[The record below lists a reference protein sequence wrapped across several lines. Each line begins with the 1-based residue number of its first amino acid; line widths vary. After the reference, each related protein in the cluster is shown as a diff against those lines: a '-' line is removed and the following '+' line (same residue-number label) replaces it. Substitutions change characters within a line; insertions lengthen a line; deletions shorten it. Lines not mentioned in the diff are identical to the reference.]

1 MAIKRKQSKT
11 YLQMFEDYK
20 KKNSRKKTIK
30 VKYLTNEDFYVMSKE
45 ELKTIKQM
53 YDPSDPMRK
62 DFKMDLFLS
71 EKGQLFRILEDGNL
85 YAYSFYILRNRKKY
99 HKQNLFRTGK
109 SKKADERN
117 FSDYQLTNIVFNGN
131 RTPKANEIMNK
142 NGMDSLKHVPDND
155 LPNQEK
161 RKKYKR
167 NVLALNDNKEDI
179 QVHHQEEG
187 RGADPQETL
196 AITRHSHD
204 IIEEQNEDDI
214 KLHSETKTLEG
225 IKEQLKLTQVLS
237 EETMGKPYMA
247 IQKTETDKA
256 KFIILEEK
264 DTKEVEKEL
273 VSLLWQGIQQAD
285 QDLKKS
291 FIEHIQQQSDQ
302 QGFESVNQYLQKL
315 ASDENTNVTQEFLND
330 QYLKYVKDHKQER

>member
-1 MAIKRKQSKT
+1 
-11 YLQMFEDYK
+11 MFKDYK

-71 EKGQLFRILEDGNL
+71 EQGQLFRILEDGNL
-85 YAYSFYILRNRKKY
+85 YAYSFYILRNRKRY
-99 HKQNLFRTGK
+99 NKQNLFRTGK

-131 RTPKANEIMNK
+131 RTPKANKIMNK
-142 NGMDSLKHVPDND
+142 NGIDSLKHVPDND

-204 IIEEQNEDDI
+204 IIEEQNEDNI
-214 KLHSETKTLEG
+214 KLHSETKTLED

-264 DTKEVEKEL
+264 DIPGET
-273 VSLLWQGIQQAD
+273 QAYINN
-285 QDLKKS
+285 LALN
-291 FIEHIQQQSDQ
+291 IN
-302 QGFESVNQYLQKL
+302 VLYLFN
-315 ASDENTNVTQEFLND
+315 E
-330 QYLKYVKDHKQER
+330 YLKECVKRNGNESIDEYLETLAILENGDKDRALEKVYSKFIDGMSSKCNINEER

>member
-1 MAIKRKQSKT
+1 
-11 YLQMFEDYK
+11 MFKDYK

-71 EKGQLFRILEDGNL
+71 EQGQLFRILEDGNL
-85 YAYSFYILRNRKKY
+85 YAYSFYILRNRKRY
-99 HKQNLFRTGK
+99 NKQNLFRTGK

-142 NGMDSLKHVPDND
+142 NGIDSLKHVPDND

-204 IIEEQNEDDI
+204 IIEEQNEDNI
-214 KLHSETKTLEG
+214 KLHSETKTLED

-264 DTKEVEKEL
+264 DIPGETQAYINNLALNINVLYLFNEYLKECVKQNGDESIDEYLGKLAILENGDKNRAL
-273 VSLLWQGIQQAD
+273 RKVYD
-285 QDLKKS
+285 K
-291 FIEHIQQQSDQ
+291 FIEGMS
-302 QGFESVNQYLQKL
+302 S
-315 ASDENTNVTQEFLND
+315 
-330 QYLKYVKDHKQER
+330 KQER

>member
-1 MAIKRKQSKT
+1 
-11 YLQMFEDYK
+11 MFEDYK

-30 VKYLTNEDFYVMSKE
+30 VKYLTKEDFYVMSKE

-71 EKGQLFRILEDGNL
+71 EKGQLFRILED
-85 YAYSFYILRNRKKY
+85 I
-99 HKQNLFRTGK
+99 K
-109 SKKADERN
+109 SQLE
-117 FSDYQLTNIVFNGN
+117 LTN
-131 RTPKANEIMNK
+131 
-142 NGMDSLKHVPDND
+142 
-155 LPNQEK
+155 
-161 RKKYKR
+161 
-167 NVLALNDNKEDI
+167 
-179 QVHHQEEG
+179 
-187 RGADPQETL
+187 
-196 AITRHSHD
+196 
-204 IIEEQNEDDI
+204 
-214 KLHSETKTLEG
+214 
-225 IKEQLKLTQVLS
+225 VLS

-273 VSLLWQGIQQAD
+273 ISLLWQGIQQAD

-302 QGFESVNQYLQKL
+302 QGFESVNQYFQKL
-315 ASDENTNVTQEFLND
+315 AGDENTNVTQEFLND

>member
-71 EKGQLFRILEDGNL
+71 EQGQLFRILEDGNL
-85 YAYSFYILRNRKKY
+85 YAYSFYILRNRKRY
-99 HKQNLFRTGK
+99 NKQNLFRTGK

-142 NGMDSLKHVPDND
+142 NGIDSLKHVPDND

-204 IIEEQNEDDI
+204 IIEEQNEDNI
-214 KLHSETKTLEG
+214 KLHSETKTLED

-264 DTKEVEKEL
+264 DIPGET
-273 VSLLWQGIQQAD
+273 QAYINN
-285 QDLKKS
+285 LALN
-291 FIEHIQQQSDQ
+291 IN
-302 QGFESVNQYLQKL
+302 VLYLFN
-315 ASDENTNVTQEFLND
+315 E
-330 QYLKYVKDHKQER
+330 YLKECVKRNGNESIDEYLETLAILENGDKDRALEKVYSKFIDGMSSKCNINEER